1 MDDLDP
7 DTRRKIPDRG
17 VSVYFS
23 DLESAF
29 AGRLETGSLVGVV
42 EIDPSRRK
50 EAHLRLAMSSDT
62 FLDIVEGR
70 QDFAHAWSHGAV
82 KVDARIRDIWEL
94 RKFL

>member
-7 DTRRKIPDRG
+7 HTRRKIPDRD
-17 VSVYFS
+17 VTAYFT
-23 DLESAF
+23 DLDVAF
-29 AGRLETGSLVGVV
+29 AGRLESGSRGDGA
-42 EIDPSRRK
+42 EIPPGHRTD
-50 EAHLRLAMSSDT
+50 AHLRLAMDSDT

-70 QDFAHAWSHGAV
+70 QDFAHAWSRGKV